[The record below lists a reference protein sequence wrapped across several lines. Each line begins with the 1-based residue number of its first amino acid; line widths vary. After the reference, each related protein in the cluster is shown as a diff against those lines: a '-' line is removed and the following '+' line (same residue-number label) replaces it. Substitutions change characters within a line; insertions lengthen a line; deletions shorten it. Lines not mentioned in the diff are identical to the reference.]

1 MYVQRKAQKRHEK
14 TLIAYLKWI
23 LGTEIV
29 NKNQK
34 RAKPREGGEL
44 VLQNFHITRYKYP
57 EVKKSTVRTKKQE
70 CDYSKEKKSTKQN

>member
-14 TLIAYLKWI
+14 TLNVYLKWI
-23 LGTEIV
+23 LGTEIA

-44 VLQNFHITRYKYP
+44 GLQSFHITRSKYP
-57 EVKKSTVRTKKQE
+57 EVKKNHSA
-70 CDYSKEKKSTKQN
+70 YKETGV